1 MNYKQLYEEMVEK
14 YQQMEEEYNQFV
26 EESQSLEDQQQK
38 NIESLSKQLAQA
50 QNSLLQQKEETQKAR
65 NELQQIQNQLEK
77 QINKKDAQIA
87 ELQKTLQ
94 TYKMQIID
102 LEVDQDL
109 NDNKIR
115 QLEESNKDLE
125 VKLDK
130 VLEQLALAHTDL
142 EASKSS
148 SQEEIERLKQ
158 TLKENEDELTA
169 AKCLK
174 INITTTPEIVKMP
187 KIDSLRANAAGFNKS
202 LTLIQALIKDLDDKM
217 SLIRHQKK
225 DRATLTNIIKMTQL
239 LGNPQ
244 QNLQF
249 IHIAGTNG
257 KGSVTLKMCKLM
269 QSIESCG
276 CYTSPHISSF
286 RERIKV
292 DNQMISEEYVQ
303 EHLND
308 FFNLA
313 ERNNLELTFF
323 EYVTCLALKYFN
335 DMNLKYVS
343 WETGL
348 GGRMDSTNII
358 SSPLISIITTIGYD
372 HMHIL
377 GNTLELIAK
386 EKAGI
391 IKQNCPVVIG
401 PKSKPYEIFIKEA
414 QQKNADLTI
423 VQGEFQDFND
433 ENNAIVMAASKI
445 LMEKYQFKLNNFE
458 EVLKIKQPCRL
469 EQFNIQNDKGDNIK
483 VYLDVGHNEQA
494 IKSVLDLLK
503 DQKIIC
509 IYGASND
516 KDITSCLQLLKQ
528 NCHQVYM
535 VQAKNNRAYQIK
547 QLLGSDEIK
556 ILYDGD
562 ISKTTLEIVNK
573 VCQIDQVILVI
584 GSFYIMD
591 EVRMILKICQTQC
604 DFK

>member
-1 MNYKQLYEEMVEK
+1 
-14 YQQMEEEYNQFV
+14 
-26 EESQSLEDQQQK
+26 
-38 NIESLSKQLAQA
+38 
-50 QNSLLQQKEETQKAR
+50 
-65 NELQQIQNQLEK
+65 
-77 QINKKDAQIA
+77 
-87 ELQKTLQ
+87 
-94 TYKMQIID
+94 
-102 LEVDQDL
+102 
-109 NDNKIR
+109 
-115 QLEESNKDLE
+115 
-125 VKLDK
+125 
-130 VLEQLALAHTDL
+130 
-142 EASKSS
+142 
-148 SQEEIERLKQ
+148 
-158 TLKENEDELTA
+158 
-169 AKCLK
+169 
-174 INITTTPEIVKMP
+174 
-187 KIDSLRANAAGFNKS
+187 
-202 LTLIQALIKDLDDKM
+202 
-217 SLIRHQKK
+217 
-225 DRATLTNIIKMTQL
+225 
-239 LGNPQ
+239 
-244 QNLQF
+244 
-249 IHIAGTNG
+249 
-257 KGSVTLKMCKLM
+257 
-269 QSIESCG
+269 
-276 CYTSPHISSF
+276 
-286 RERIKV
+286 
-292 DNQMISEEYVQ
+292 MISEEYVQ